1 MGKCFIQACTVIL
14 SLCYPKMRPTD
25 KGKKTQLIHGVEK
38 SMKYERIGNLFMLNA
53 VGKVRK
59 VFQTRRKSNLGSLEG

>member
-1 MGKCFIQACTVIL
+1 ML
-14 SLCYPKMRPTD
+14 SQMRPAD

-59 VFQTRRKSNLGSLEG
+59 IFQTRRKSNLGSREG